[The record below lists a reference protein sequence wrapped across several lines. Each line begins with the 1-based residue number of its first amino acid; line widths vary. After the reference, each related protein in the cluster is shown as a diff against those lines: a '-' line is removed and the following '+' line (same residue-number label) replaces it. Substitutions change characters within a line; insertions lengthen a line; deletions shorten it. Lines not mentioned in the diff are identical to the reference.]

1 MPGVAGRSGRK
12 PKPVRL
18 KVIQGNAGKRQLNTD
33 APEGEPLGAVP
44 ECPIWLTGIAVDM
57 WNALAEWLVK
67 SKILTAT
74 DIHNLE
80 AFCSAYKRWRQAE
93 EHYAVHGPVVP
104 GATGGPIKNP
114 SATVIN
120 ECLKQMATYG
130 AALGLDPASRG
141 RFGVGTKEPA
151 DNPFAALLRKRGGK

>member
-12 PKPVRL
+12 PKPVSL
-18 KVIQGNAGKRQLNTD
+18 KVIQGNPGKRQLNTD
-33 APEGEPLGAVP
+33 APEGEPLAAVP
-44 ECPIWLTGIAVDM
+44 DCPIWLTGIAVDM

-80 AFCSAYKRWRQAE
+80 AFCCAYKRWRQAE
-93 EHYAVHGPVVP
+93 AHYSEHGPVVP

-141 RFGVGTKEPA
+141 RFGVGSKQPD
-151 DNPFAALLRKRGGK
+151 DNPFAALLKKRGAK